1 MLSPRRYST
10 NAMESATAN
19 MASYLSSNGTVD
31 LVVVKSRM
39 TDSPKVVISR
49 RDDSAFSLKP
59 IHNQQSKFQFPSHT
73 TICIR
78 FQHLEHKNSQVFF
91 LTK

>member
-19 MASYLSSNGTVD
+19 MASYSSSNGTVD

-39 TDSPKVVISR
+39 SDSPKAVNSR
-49 RDDSAFSLKP
+49 RDDSAFSL
-59 IHNQQSKFQFPSHT
+59 
-73 TICIR
+73 
-78 FQHLEHKNSQVFF
+78 
-91 LTK
+91 